1 METVKIRPFSAE
13 LAPFFLSI
21 NKQWIDQYFFMEPFD
36 VEQLENPDRT
46 ILAEGG
52 EILFAEWEDEI
63 VGTVALKKMDESQY
77 ELIKMGVLPQAQG
90 KNIGFL
96 LGKAALELAKSKGAK
111 KVVLYTNSILAP
123 AVGLYRKMGFR
134 AVPIEPGKYD
144 RCDVKMEV
152 VL

>member
-1 METVKIRPFSAE
+1 METVKIRPFTPD

-36 VEQLENPDRT
+36 MEQLEHPDQT
-46 ILAEGG
+46 ILAYGG
-52 EILFAEWEDEI
+52 EILFAEWKGEI
-63 VGTVALKKMDESQY
+63 VGTVALKKLDGPQY
-77 ELIKMGVLPQAQG
+77 ELIKMGVLPRAQG

-96 LGKAALELAKSKGAK
+96 LGKAALELAKAKGAE

-134 AVPIEPGKYD
+134 SVPIEPNKYD

-152 VL
+152 IL